1 MLRCGSVIGFD
12 DVPMAELAT
21 LSLAEWPTDE
31 CKLQLLFGAVR
42 MRHTV
47 WILLMGATIFGSHLP
62 SAAAKE
68 IPLHDGWS
76 LQSACKVSD
85 SATTISS
92 PEYRPVGWLTVS
104 VPTTVLAA
112 QVAAGVY
119 KDVYFGM
126 NLRSVPGASYPIGE
140 NFSNLPMPADS
151 SYHCGWWYRKRFDL
165 PTAEPGGRFA
175 LQFDGINYSA
185 DIWVNGVRIADQSQV
200 RGAYRTYEFDVTQ
213 AVRTGMKNVV
223 AVQVFA
229 PTERDLGMNWVDWS
243 PMPPDKNMGLWS
255 DVRLVTGGPVAV
267 RGHTAVWLR
276 ISRTTTADCRLLTVT
291 ADLRNGSSHGVPGR
305 GGCRRC
311 WPSSLTAGQHSGWR
325 NGLHYL
331 LPRFFPS

>member
-21 LSLAEWPTDE
+21 PSLAEWPTDE
-31 CKLQLLFGAVR
+31 GTLQLVFGAVR

-47 WILLMGATIFGSHLP
+47 WILLMGATIFGSQLP
-62 SAAAKE
+62 SAAAKD

-85 SATTISS
+85 PATTISS
-92 PEYRPVGWLTVS
+92 PEYRPTGWLTVS

-126 NLRSVPGASYPIGE
+126 NLRSIPGASYPIGE
-140 NFSNLPMPADS
+140 NSSNLPMPADS
-151 SYHCGWWYRKRFDL
+151 PYHCGWWYRKRFDL
-165 PTAEPGGRFA
+165 PAAEPGGRFA

-185 DIWVNGVRIADQSQV
+185 DVWVNGVRIADQSQV
-200 RGAYRTYEFDVTQ
+200 RGTYRTYEFDVTQ
-213 AVRTGMKNVV
+213 AVRTGTKNVV

-229 PTERDLGMNWVDWS
+229 PTEKDLGMNWVDWN

-267 RGHTAVWLR
+267 RHTAVL
-276 ISRTTTADCRLLTVT
+276 THFEDDNLQTALLTVT
-291 ADLRNGSSHGVPGR
+291 ADLRNGSARAYRARWLPTLLAVVSHSRSTFRLAKRSP
-305 GGCRRC
+305 
-311 WPSSLTAGQHSGWR
+311 
-325 NGLHYL
+325 
-331 LPRFFPS
+331 LPFARKIFPS